1 MTMHIADNHEALL
14 DYLYEE
20 GDPAERLKVRQHL
33 MECAACSVAVLE
45 FQSVRGMLSE
55 WTPPATDLG
64 FRIVQ
69 DSAHSPSASATSP
82 SASLSAP
89 ANQGAR
95 SGWPRG
101 WGPATNKTMPWL
113 QAAAAVL
120 LFLAGMAVSQV
131 RVDYGDGALTV
142 RTRSAEPAAPG
153 GAIRNASI
161 VLPARNAN
169 GAVPV
174 NGGAALNLDEIERE
188 LRARLESANTPPA
201 DTERF
206 LQRVA
211 AMIDQRIVQSEQR
224 QQRELALRLSQA
236 SRELDT
242 QREADLLRVQQELG
256 QQHDATMEYLV
267 RTSGG
272 AK

>member
-1 MTMHIADNHEALL
+1 MHIADNHEALL
-14 DYLYEE
+14 DYLYDE
-20 GDPAERLKVRQHL
+20 GDAAERLKIRQHL

-45 FQSVRGMLSE
+45 FQSVRGMLSD

-69 DSAHSPSASATSP
+69 DGGSSPSARVD
-82 SASLSAP
+82 
-89 ANQGAR
+89 QRAR
-95 SGWPRG
+95 GGSWRG
-101 WGPATNKTMPWL
+101 WVP

-120 LFLAGMAVSQV
+120 LFLAGMAVSQL
-131 RVDYGDGALTV
+131 RVDYGEGALTL
-142 RTRSAEPAAPG
+142 RTRSAEPSAAV
-153 GAIRNASI
+153 AAMRNASI
-161 VLPARNAN
+161 MLPAQNSN
-169 GAVPV
+169 VAVPV
-174 NGGAALNLDEIERE
+174 QGGAALNLDQIERE
-188 LRARLESANTPPA
+188 LRARLESTNAPSA